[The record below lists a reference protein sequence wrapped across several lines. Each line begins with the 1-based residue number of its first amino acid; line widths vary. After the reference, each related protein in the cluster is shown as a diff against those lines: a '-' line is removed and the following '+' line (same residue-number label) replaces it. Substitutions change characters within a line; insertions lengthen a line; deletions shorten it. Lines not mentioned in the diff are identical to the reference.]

1 VELLVVITIIAVL
14 VGLLLPAVQA
24 VREGGRRTVC
34 QNNQRQIAFAAIQH
48 GEQNNFLPGWRNEV
62 RLNSGAS
69 VPQSWPVMIMPFIE
83 RSDIWRQVQLNGTAP
98 TVFVSSFVCPSSP
111 PDSQTGATL
120 AYAGNCGSLANSRR
134 FDGVMLDTTVASG
147 STSGRVSLEDVSSND
162 GTAFTLIISEK
173 CGPGGTTPLTQ
184 SSWNAAPNA
193 SLANGV
199 SLFGIAGSPPTT
211 KIVNS
216 GSAGAPGF
224 FSQPSSNHPGG
235 AVIAFC
241 DGHTEFAKESLALR
255 VYAQLLS
262 WNDAGTQP
270 PEPTAP
276 NYGIYTGWTNGYRV
290 LNEAAYK

>member
-1 VELLVVITIIAVL
+1 M
-14 VGLLLPAVQA
+14 GLLLPAVQA

-62 RLNSGAS
+62 RRNSGAS

-120 AYAGNCGSLANSRR
+120 AYAGNAGSLDNARR

-147 STSGRVSLEDVSSND
+147 SASGRVSLEDVSSND
-162 GTAFTLIISEK
+162 GTGFTLIISEK

-184 SSWNAAPNA
+184 ASWNAAPP
-193 SLANGV
+193 SGSFVDGL
-199 SLFGIAGSPPTT
+199 SLFGIVGTPLPS
-211 KIVNS
+211 KVINS
-216 GSAGAPGF
+216 GTAGAPGF

-241 DGHTEFAKESLALR
+241 DGHTEFAKDSLAAS
-255 VYAQLLS
+255 VYVQLLS
-262 WNDAGTQP
+262 WNDDGARSNST
-270 PEPTAP
+270 
-276 NYGIYTGWTNGYRV
+276 IYTGWGPV
-290 LNEAAYK
+290 LLNEALYK